1 MNKAI
6 LIKLYNEAANDSND
20 LMDKGR
26 AELALELIIE
36 NAEFVREYYP
46 NYDAS
51 DHHSWISDL
60 SKIVFKITE
69 EGDSA
74 NQLLKDIGY
83 SRAFTLLVDY
93 EFSAYQIA
101 IENKRLQL
109 KLEEPVGATQIWG
122 SGI

>member
-46 NYDAS
+46 NYDSS

-60 SKIVFKITE
+60 SRIVFKITE
-69 EGDSA
+69 EGDSG
-74 NQLLKDIGY
+74 NELLKDIGY

-93 EFSAYQIA
+93 
-101 IENKRLQL
+101 
-109 KLEEPVGATQIWG
+109 
-122 SGI
+122 